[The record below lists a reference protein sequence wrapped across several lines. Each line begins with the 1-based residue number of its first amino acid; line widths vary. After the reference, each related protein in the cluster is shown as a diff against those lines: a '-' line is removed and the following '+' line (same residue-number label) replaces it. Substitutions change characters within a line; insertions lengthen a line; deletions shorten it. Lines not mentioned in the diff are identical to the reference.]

1 MTIRL
6 GYRFLLNGLQNGLQ
20 NNLDWMQK
28 STSQDFGTET
38 IGKLLIKQAVPASIG
53 ILVMSLNI
61 LVDTI
66 FVGHWIGSQAI
77 AAINVVLPVSFF
89 IAALGMSIGIGG
101 SSIISRALGAKE
113 VPKAFKTFGNQI
125 TMTLLLTVVLVFF
138 GLYYIDGIIP
148 TFGGKGTIFEPA
160 KIYYRIVL
168 YGVPFL
174 ALSMMGN
181 TVIRAEGKPKFAM
194 YAMMIPS
201 VSNLVLDVLL
211 INVMDL
217 GMMGAAWAT
226 TGSYV
231 LCFSFI
237 LWFFLSKNSEMKISW
252 PHFKLQKTIVSEI
265 SNLGSVT
272 LSRQAIVSITY
283 LLMNTILYD
292 FGGETS
298 VTSYAI
304 VSRMLMFA
312 LFPIFGIT
320 QGFVPIAGYN
330 YGAHNY
336 ERVKKTI
343 RIAITYSMAL
353 AFLIFVLLIG
363 FPELITRMF
372 TTDPLV
378 IEKTPVAMRWVFAA
392 TPIIAI
398 QLIGSAYF
406 QAVGKAVPALL
417 LTLSRQG
424 FFFIP
429 LIFIL
434 PLWYGELGVWMAFPA
449 SDVLSTLV
457 TAFILYREVKTKLIS
472 KS

>member
-1 MTIRL
+1 M
-6 GYRFLLNGLQNGLQ
+6 NQ
-20 NNLDWMQK
+20 
-28 STSQDFGTET
+28 STSNSFGSES

-89 IAALGMSIGIGG
+89 IAALGMAIGIGG
-101 SSIISRALGAKE
+101 SSIISRALGASEKS
-113 VPKAFKTFGNQI
+113 KALKTFGNQV
-125 TMTLLLTVVLVFF
+125 TMTIILTLTLVFF
-138 GLYYIDGIIP
+138 GLYYIDNIIP
-148 TFGGKGTIFEPA
+148 VFGGKGTIFEPA
-160 KIYYRIVL
+160 KIYYQIVL

-181 TVIRAEGKPKFAM
+181 TIIRAEGKPKYAM

-201 VSNLVLDVLL
+201 ITNLVLDILL
-211 INVMDL
+211 INVMDM
-217 GMMGAAWAT
+217 GMIGAAWAT
-226 TGSYV
+226 TGSYM
-231 LCFSFI
+231 LCFIFI
-237 LWFFLSKNSEMKISW
+237 FWFFISKNSEMKISLI
-252 PHFKLQKTIVSEI
+252 HFKLQRSIVSEI

-283 LLMNTILYD
+283 LLMNNILFD

-320 QGFVPIAGYN
+320 QGFIPIAGYN
-330 YGAHNY
+330 YGAQNY
-336 ERVKKTI
+336 DRVKQAI
-343 RIAITYSMAL
+343 RIAIIYAMVMASL
-353 AFLIFVLLIG
+353 VFVLLIG

-378 IEKTPVAMRWVFAA
+378 IEKTPTAMRWVFAA
-392 TPIIAI
+392 TPIIAV
-398 QLIGSAYF
+398 QLIGAAYF
-406 QAVGKAVPALL
+406 QAAGKAIPALL

-434 PLWYGELGVWMAFPA
+434 PLWYGELGVWMAFPV

-457 TAFILYREVKTKLIS
+457 TAYILYREVSVKLTLKT
-472 KS
+472 